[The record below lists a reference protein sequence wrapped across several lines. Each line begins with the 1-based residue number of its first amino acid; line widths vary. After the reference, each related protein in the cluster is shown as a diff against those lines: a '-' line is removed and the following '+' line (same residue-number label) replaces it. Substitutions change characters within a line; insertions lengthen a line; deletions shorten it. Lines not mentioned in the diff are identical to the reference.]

1 MFLKGLGPSKS
12 FNLNKQVIWVNFCLS
27 RPEITTNNIYGEE

>member
-1 MFLKGLGPSKS
+1 MYIYSYVDGDHLFI
-12 FNLNKQVIWVNFCLS
+12 NLS